1 MVDREL
7 YLKKVRQFIGT
18 DVVKVITGMRR
29 SGKSVFLE
37 LIQAELRKRNPD
49 VRIFSVNLDDDENKR
64 FLAKG
69 ILYEHVNKILQE
81 AGSEMVYLF
90 FDEIH
95 DVEEWETAV
104 NSLRMRKN
112 ADIYI
117 TGSNSTLLSGELAT
131 YLTGRYVEVKMTPFS
146 FAEFIEAA
154 KPIFPEEDR
163 TQLFNRYLMRGGIP
177 FLAKVGYDEEAS
189 RAYLHDLY
197 GAILLKDVVRRKQ
210 IRDVDLLDRVVR
222 FVMTECGHTFSARR
236 IVNFLKGERR
246 ETSVETVLNY
256 LTACEEAFLI
266 ARVPR
271 QDLVGKRILAV
282 DEKYYVMDTGLRNMV
297 VRGNLRRDVDQL
309 LENVVYFEFLRRG
322 YDVTIGRVREKE
334 VDFVCDR
341 GNERLY
347 VQVAF
352 SLGSEDTRAR
362 EYGALEQIKTTDA
375 KLLLTM
381 DRLDMSDGTI
391 RHCYIPDFLV
401 SNDIVEL
408 ASVHGREIRNRQ

>member
-1 MVDREL
+1 MVNREL
-7 YLKKVRQFIGT
+7 YLKKVRPFIGT
-18 DVVKVITGMRR
+18 DVIKVITGMRR
-29 SGKSVFLE
+29 SGKSVLLE
-37 LIQAELRKRNPD
+37 QIQAELRKRNPD

-69 ILYEHVNKILQE
+69 VLYEHVNGLLQD
-81 AGSEMVYLF
+81 AGDEMVYLF

-117 TGSNSTLLSGELAT
+117 TGSNSKLLSGELAT
-131 YLTGRYVEVKMTPFS
+131 YLTGRYVEIKMTPFS
-146 FAEFIEAA
+146 FAEFVEAA
-154 KPIFPEEDR
+154 KPIFTGEDR
-163 TQLFNRYLMRGGIP
+163 SQLFNRYLVTGGIP
-177 FLAKVGYDEEAS
+177 FLAKVSYDAEAS
-189 RAYLHDLY
+189 HAYLHDLY

-210 IRDVDLLDRVVR
+210 IRDVDLLDRIVR

-236 IVNFLKGERR
+236 IVNFLRGERR

-282 DEKYYVMDTGLRNMV
+282 DEKYYVTDTGLRNTV
-297 VRGNLRRDVDQL
+297 VRGSLRRDVDQL

-322 YDVTIGRVREKE
+322 YEVTIGRVREKE

-341 GNERLY
+341 GGERLY

-352 SLGSEDTRAR
+352 TLGSEDTRER

-391 RHCYIPDFLV
+391 RHFYIPDFLIAG
-401 SNDIVEL
+401 DF
-408 ASVHGREIRNRQ
+408 R

>member
-1 MVDREL
+1 MVNREL
-7 YLKKVRQFIGT
+7 YLKKIRPFVGT
-18 DVVKVITGMRR
+18 DVIKVITGMRR
-29 SGKSVFLE
+29 SGKSVLLE
-37 LIQAELRKRNPD
+37 LIQAELRERNLAA
-49 VRIFSVNLDDDENKR
+49 RIFSVNLDDDENKH
-64 FLAKG
+64 FLTKG
-69 ILYEHVNKILQE
+69 VLYEHVNGLLND
-81 AGSEMVYLF
+81 AGNEMVYLF

-117 TGSNSTLLSGELAT
+117 TGSNSKLLSGELAT
-131 YLTGRYVEVKMTPFS
+131 YLTGRYVEIKITPFS
-146 FAEFIEAA
+146 FAEFVEAA
-154 KPIFPEEDR
+154 MPIFAGED
-163 TQLFNRYLMRGGIP
+163 TSQLFNRYLVTGGIP
-177 FLAKVGYDEEAS
+177 FLPKVHYDDEAS

-197 GAILLKDVVRRKQ
+197 AAILLKDVVRRKQ
-210 IRDVDLLDRVVR
+210 IRDVDLLDRIVR

-256 LTACEEAFLI
+256 LAACEEAFLI

-271 QDLVGKRILAV
+271 QDLIGKRILAV
-282 DEKYYVMDTGLRNMV
+282 DEKFYVMDTGLRNTV

-322 YDVTIGRVREKE
+322 YEVTIGRIREKE

-341 GNERLY
+341 GGERIY

-352 SLGSEDTRAR
+352 SLGSADTRER
-362 EYGALEQIKTTDA
+362 EYGALEEIRTNDA
-375 KLLLTM
+375 KMLLTM

-391 RHCYIPDFLV
+391 RHFYIPDFL
-401 SNDIVEL
+401 L
-408 ASVHGREIRNRQ
+408 AEAR

>member
-1 MVDREL
+1 MVSREL
-7 YLKKVRQFIGT
+7 YLKKIRPFIGT
-18 DVVKVITGMRR
+18 DVIKVITGMRR
-29 SGKSVFLE
+29 SGKSVLLE
-37 LIQAELRKRNPD
+37 LIQAELRERNPA
-49 VRIFSVNLDDDENKR
+49 VRIFSVNLDDDENKH
-64 FLAKG
+64 FLVKG
-69 ILYEHVNKILQE
+69 ALYEHVNGLLKD
-81 AGSEMVYLF
+81 AGDEMVYLF

-117 TGSNSTLLSGELAT
+117 TGSNSKLLSGELAT
-131 YLTGRYVEVKMTPFS
+131 YLTGRYVEIKITPFS
-146 FAEFIEAA
+146 FAEFIEAV
-154 KPIFPEEDR
+154 KPIFPEED
-163 TQLFNRYLMRGGIP
+163 TSQLFNRYLVMGGIP
-177 FLAKVGYDEEAS
+177 FLPKVRYDDEAS

-197 GAILLKDVVRRKQ
+197 AAILLKDVVRRKQ
-210 IRDVDLLDRVVR
+210 IRDVDLLDRIVR

-236 IVNFLKGERR
+236 IVNFLKGESR

-271 QDLVGKRILAV
+271 QDLIGKRILAV
-282 DEKYYVMDTGLRNMV
+282 DEKFYVTDTGLRNTV

-309 LENVVYFEFLRRG
+309 LENIVYFEFLRRG
-322 YDVTIGRVREKE
+322 YDVTIGRIREKE

-341 GNERLY
+341 GGERVY

-352 SLGSEDTRAR
+352 ALGSADTRER
-362 EYGALEQIKTTDA
+362 EYGALEQIRTNDA
-375 KLLLTM
+375 KMLLTM

-391 RHCYIPDFLV
+391 RHFYIPDFL
-401 SNDIVEL
+401 L
-408 ASVHGREIRNRQ
+408 ACE

>member
-1 MVDREL
+1 MIRREL
-7 YLKKVRQFIGT
+7 YLKKIRPFIGT
-18 DVVKVITGMRR
+18 DVIKVITGMRR
-29 SGKSVFLE
+29 SGKSVLLE
-37 LIQAELRKRNPD
+37 LIQAELRERNPA
-49 VRIFSVNLDDDENKR
+49 VRIFSVHLDDDENKR
-64 FLAKG
+64 FLTKG
-69 ILYEHVNKILQE
+69 VLYDHVNGLLKE
-81 AGSEMVYLF
+81 AGDEMVYLF

-117 TGSNSTLLSGELAT
+117 TGSNSKLLSGELAT
-131 YLTGRYVEVKMTPFS
+131 YLTGRYVEIKITPFS
-146 FAEFIEAA
+146 FAEFVEAA
-154 KPIFPEEDR
+154 KPVFPDED
-163 TQLFNRYLMRGGIP
+163 TSQLFNRYLVTGGIP
-177 FLAKVGYDEEAS
+177 FLPKVRYDDEAS

-197 GAILLKDVVRRKQ
+197 AAILLKDVVRRKQ
-210 IRDVDLLDRVVR
+210 VRDVDLLDRIVR

-271 QDLVGKRILAV
+271 QDLIGKRILSV
-282 DEKYYVMDTGLRNMV
+282 DEKFYVTDTGLRNTI

-309 LENVVYFEFLRRG
+309 LENVVYFEFMRRG
-322 YDVTIGRVREKE
+322 YEVTAGRVREKE

-341 GNERLY
+341 GRERIY

-352 SLGSEDTRAR
+352 SLGSADTRER
-362 EYGALEQIKTTDA
+362 EYGALEQIRTTDA
-375 KLLLTM
+375 KMLLTM
-381 DRLDMSDGTI
+381 DRIDMSDGTI
-391 RHCYIPDFLV
+391 RHFNIPDFL
-401 SNDIVEL
+401 L
-408 ASVHGREIRNRQ
+408 AEAR